1 MINTQLESRVAVPGT
16 KEVVRHWGL
25 LALKE
30 LMILVQD
37 YDLVSGKLNHV
48 LGQLGIYPDEQSV
61 QLLKNAG
68 GDGHIETVGLLVQE
82 LPKISNGILEKNLKW
97 LQKKLDLSHHEVQL
111 MTWVYLIHKDQAFQ
125 AFLLEFPD
133 LSYQQLIRLVS
144 KIVGTSENKIKQML
158 GYEAK
163 LVRLGIL
170 KANLFENAP
179 MHARLSLLDSLFENL
194 SEEELNYGHFSVDFT
209 RASFAD
215 LTIND
220 FPHLLDDIDD
230 LQVFIQQVCKS
241 QTKGINIL
249 IYGPEAS
256 GKTQF
261 IKALA
266 DRLDLAL
273 YEISFSVAK
282 KTPMETLLST
292 ISRAQHLLEGDKK
305 NLLLVDDLQ
314 NQFENDSSDFMDS
327 GSSASLKHLVNT
339 SIGKNQLPT
348 IWVTNRL
355 DIFSYRDLSRFSYCL
370 ELKKPTRAMRQDFL
384 RKKMGNSNISESW
397 IVKTAMKENV
407 PFETLEKI
415 ANFTKLVCSSKENQS
430 AEVVFDKALAKA
442 NKFLKSA
449 DSAAS
454 IYSAEQY
461 NQDFINADVDLVYV
475 TDALKGHSEARICL
489 SGPPGCGKTGYA
501 HHLAYLL
508 DKPVITKKGSDILGR
523 YLGDTEQN
531 LAGAF
536 QEAKSRDAL
545 LLIDEVDGLLSNRQD
560 AQRNWEVS
568 IVNEL
573 LTQIDTFKGLLVVTT
588 NLFEK
593 LDPAAM
599 RRFDLKVK
607 FDYLNNKQIEQFWD
621 MYIEQHSLKNDDQ
634 IRQDAMCMKELTP
647 GDFANIER
655 QSKFMPL
662 KDAGDLI
669 GRLKKEA
676 SFKREQGEGKAI
688 GFLVS

>member
-1 MINTQLESRVAVPGT
+1 MINTKLESCATVLGT
-16 KEVVRHWGL
+16 KEIIRHWGL

-30 LMILVQD
+30 LMILDQEP
-37 YDLVSGKLNHV
+37 DLVFGKLNHV
-48 LGQLGIYPDEQSV
+48 LGQLGIYHDGQSL
-61 QLLKNAG
+61 QQLKNAG
-68 GDGHIETVGLLVQE
+68 GDSQMGIAGLPVEE
-82 LPKISNGILEKNLKW
+82 LPKISNGVLEKNLKW

-111 MTWVYLIHKDQAFQ
+111 MTWVYLIHKDEAFQ
-125 AFLLEFPD
+125 ALLLEFPA
-133 LSYQQLIRLVS
+133 LSYPQIIRLVS
-144 KIVGTSENKIKQML
+144 KIIGTSENKIKQML
-158 GYEAK
+158 SYDAK
-163 LVRLGIL
+163 LVQLGIL
-170 KANLFENAP
+170 KANLHENAP
-179 MHARLSLLDSLFENL
+179 VHVRLSLLDSLFENL
-194 SEEELNYGHFSVDFT
+194 SEEELNYGHFAADFT
-209 RASFAD
+209 RTSFAD

-230 LQVFIQQVCKS
+230 LQVFIQQVCQS
-241 QTKGINIL
+241 QTKGMNVL

-273 YEISFSVAK
+273 YEMCFPVAK
-282 KTPMETLLST
+282 KTSVETLLSS
-292 ISRAQHLLEGDKK
+292 ISRAQHFLEGDKK

-314 NQFENDSSDFMDS
+314 NQFENDSSDFIDS
-327 GSSASLKHLVNT
+327 GGSATLKRLVNT

-384 RKKMGNSNISESW
+384 RKKMGSSNISETW
-397 IVKTAMKENV
+397 IIKTAMKENV

-430 AEVVFDKALAKA
+430 AEVVFDKALSKA
-442 NKFLKSA
+442 NKFLRGA
-449 DSAAS
+449 DSAS
-454 IYSAEQY
+454 SLYSAEQY
-461 NQDFINADVDLVYV
+461 NQDFINADVDLAYV
-475 TDALKGHSEARICL
+475 TDALKGHSEARLCL

-508 DKPVITKKGSDILGR
+508 DKPVIIKKGSDILGR

-560 AQRNWEVS
+560 AQHNWEVS

-573 LTQIDTFKGLLVVTT
+573 LTQIDSFKGLLVVTT

-593 LDPAAM
+593 IDPAAM

-634 IRQDAMCMKELTP
+634 IRQEMILMKELTP

-662 KDAGDLI
+662 KDANDLLN
-669 GRLKKEA
+669 RLKKEA
-676 SFKREQGEGKAI
+676 SFKRAQGEGKAI
-688 GFLVS
+688 GFLI

>member
-1 MINTQLESRVAVPGT
+1 MINAQLESRVAVPGT

-30 LMILVQD
+30 LMILDQEL
-37 YDLVSGKLNHV
+37 DLVSGKLNHV

-61 QLLKNAG
+61 QLLKNAS

-82 LPKISNGILEKNLKW
+82 LPKISNGVLEKNLKW

-111 MTWVYLIHKDQAFQ
+111 MTWVYLIHKDEAFQ

-163 LVRLGIL
+163 LIQLGIL
-170 KANLFENAP
+170 KANLYENAP
-179 MHARLSLLDSLFENL
+179 VHVRLSLLESLFENL
-194 SEEELNYGHFSVDFT
+194 SEEELNYGHFSADFT

-215 LTIND
+215 LSIND

-230 LQVFIQQVCKS
+230 LQVFIGQVCQG

-249 IYGPEAS
+249 IYGPEGS

-273 YEISFSVAK
+273 YEMSFSVAK
-282 KTPMETLLST
+282 KTPVETLLSS
-292 ISRAQHLLEGDKK
+292 ISRAQYLLEGDKK

-314 NQFENDSSDFMDS
+314 NQFENDSSDFIDS
-327 GSSASLKHLVNT
+327 GSSSSLKRLVNT
-339 SIGKNQLPT
+339 SFGKNQLPT

-355 DIFSYRDLSRFSYCL
+355 DIFGYRDLSRFSYCL

-430 AEVVFDKALAKA
+430 AEVVFDKALTKA
-442 NKFLKSA
+442 NKFLRGA

-454 IYSAEQY
+454 LYSAEQY
-461 NQDFINADVDLVYV
+461 NQDFINADIDLAYV

-573 LTQIDTFKGLLVVTT
+573 LMQIDTFKGLLVVTT

-607 FDYLNNKQIEQFWD
+607 FDYLNGKQIVQFWD
-621 MYIEQHSLKNDDQ
+621 VYIEQHGLQNDDQ
-634 IRQDAMCMKELTP
+634 SRQEAMCMKELTP

-662 KDAGDLI
+662 KDANDLLN
-669 GRLKKEA
+669 RLKKEV
-676 SFKREQGEGKAI
+676 SFKRKQGEGNAI
-688 GFLVS
+688 GFLI

>member
-1 MINTQLESRVAVPGT
+1 MINTQQDSRVMVPGT

-30 LMILVQD
+30 LITLD
-37 YDLVSGKLNHV
+37 KEPDLVLGKLNHV
-48 LGQLGIYPDEQSV
+48 LGQLGIYPNEQSL
-61 QLLKNAG
+61 QLLKN
-68 GDGHIETVGLLVQE
+68 TVGEGHLEISEPPVRE
-82 LPKISNGILEKNLKW
+82 LPKICNGVLEKNLKW

-111 MTWVYLIHKDQAFQ
+111 MTWVYLVHKDEAFQ
-125 AFLLEFPD
+125 TLLLEFPA
-133 LSYQQLIRLVS
+133 LSYPQLIRLIS
-144 KIVGTSENKIKQML
+144 KIIVTSENKTKQML
-158 GYEAK
+158 SYDAK
-163 LVRLGIL
+163 LVQLGIL
-170 KANLFENAP
+170 KANLYENTP
-179 MHARLSLLDSLFENL
+179 VHIRLSLLDSLLENL
-194 SEEELNYGHFSVDFT
+194 SEEELKYGHFSADFT

-241 QTKGINIL
+241 QTQGINIL

-273 YEISFSVAK
+273 YEMCFPVSK
-282 KTPMETLLST
+282 KTPVEILQSSIL
-292 ISRAQHLLEGDKK
+292 RAQHLLEGDKK
-305 NLLLVDDLQ
+305 NLLLVDELQ
-314 NQFENDSSDFMDS
+314 NHFENDSSDFIDS
-327 GSSASLKHLVNT
+327 GSSSFLKRLVNT

-370 ELKKPTRAMRQDFL
+370 EFKKPTRAMRADFL
-384 RKKMGNSNISESW
+384 RKKMGGSNISESW
-397 IVKTAMKENV
+397 ITKTAMKENI

-430 AEVVFDKALAKA
+430 AEVVFDKALTKA
-442 NKFLKSA
+442 NKFLRGA

-454 IYSAEQY
+454 LYSAEQY
-461 NQDFINADVDLVYV
+461 NQDFINADTDLAYV
-475 TDALKGHSEARICL
+475 TDALKGHFEARICL

-531 LAGAF
+531 LASAF

-573 LTQIDTFKGLLVVTT
+573 LTQIDSFKGLLVVTT

-607 FDYLNNKQIEQFWD
+607 FDYLNGKQIEQFWD
-621 MYIEQHSLKNDDQ
+621 MYIEQHDLKNQDQ
-634 IRQDAMCMKELTP
+634 AKQDAALMKELTP

-662 KDAGDLI
+662 KDANDLLN
-669 GRLKKEA
+669 RLKKEV
-676 SFKREQGEGKAI
+676 SFKRDQGEGKAI
-688 GFLVS
+688 GFLI

>member
-1 MINTQLESRVAVPGT
+1 
-16 KEVVRHWGL
+16 
-25 LALKE
+25 
-30 LMILVQD
+30 
-37 YDLVSGKLNHV
+37 
-48 LGQLGIYPDEQSV
+48 
-61 QLLKNAG
+61 
-68 GDGHIETVGLLVQE
+68 
-82 LPKISNGILEKNLKW
+82 
-97 LQKKLDLSHHEVQL
+97 
-111 MTWVYLIHKDQAFQ
+111 MTWVYLAHKDEAFQ
-125 AFLLEFPD
+125 ALLLEFPA

-144 KIVGTSENKIKQML
+144 KTIGTSENKTKQML
-158 GYEAK
+158 GYESK
-163 LVRLGIL
+163 LVQLGIL
-170 KANLFENAP
+170 KANLYENAP
-179 MHARLSLLDSLFENL
+179 VHVRLGLLDSLFENL
-194 SEEELNYGHFSVDFT
+194 SEEELNYSHFSADFT

-241 QTKGINIL
+241 QTKGMNIL

-273 YEISFSVAK
+273 YEMSFPVAK
-282 KTPMETLLST
+282 KTPMETLLSS
-292 ISRAQHLLEGDKK
+292 ISRVQHLLEGDEK

-327 GSSASLKHLVNT
+327 GSSSSLKRLVNT

-384 RKKMGNSNISESW
+384 RKKIGNSNISESW
-397 IVKTAMKENV
+397 IVRTAMKENI

-430 AEVVFDKALAKA
+430 AEVVFDKALSKA
-442 NKFLKSA
+442 TKFLRSA
-449 DSAAS
+449 DSAES
-454 IYSAEQY
+454 LYSAEKY
-461 NQDFINADVDLVYV
+461 NQDFINADADLAYV
-475 TDALKGHSEARICL
+475 SDALKGHSEARICL

-501 HHLAYLL
+501 HHLGSLL
-508 DKPVITKKGSDILGR
+508 DTPVITKKGSDILGR

-607 FDYLNNKQIEQFWD
+607 FDYLNDKQIKQFWN
-621 MYIEQHSLKNDDQ
+621 MYIQQHSLKNNDQ
-634 IRQDAMCMKELTP
+634 LRQEAMCLKELTP

-662 KDAGDLI
+662 KDTYDLLN
-669 GRLKKEA
+669 RLKKEA
-676 SFKREQGEGKAI
+676 SFKHEHGQKKAI
-688 GFLVS
+688 GFLI

>member
-1 MINTQLESRVAVPGT
+1 MINAQLESRVAVPGT

-30 LMILVQD
+30 LMILDQEL
-37 YDLVSGKLNHV
+37 DLVSGKLNHV
-48 LGQLGIYPDEQSV
+48 LGQLGIYPDEQSL
-61 QLLKNAG
+61 QLLKNTNV
-68 GDGHIETVGLLVQE
+68 DGHIETVGLLVQE

-125 AFLLEFPD
+125 AFLLEFPN
-133 LSYQQLIRLVS
+133 LSYQQLMRLVS

-158 GYEAK
+158 SYEAK
-163 LVRLGIL
+163 LVQLGIL
-170 KANLFENAP
+170 KTNLYENAP
-179 MHARLSLLDSLFENL
+179 VPARLSLLDSLFENL
-194 SEEELNYGHFSVDFT
+194 SEEDLNYGHFSADFT

-273 YEISFSVAK
+273 YEMSFSVAK

-305 NLLLVDDLQ
+305 NLLLIDDLQ

-327 GSSASLKHLVNT
+327 ESSASLKHLVNT

-397 IVKTAMKENV
+397 IVKTATRENV

-430 AEVVFDKALAKA
+430 AEVVFDKALSKA
-442 NKFLKSA
+442 NKFLKGA
-449 DSAAS
+449 DSAS
-454 IYSAEQY
+454 SLYSAEQY
-461 NQDFINADVDLVYV
+461 NQDFINADVDLAYV

-545 LLIDEVDGLLSNRQD
+545 LLIDEVDGLLSNRKD

-607 FDYLNNKQIEQFWD
+607 FDYLNNKQIEGFWD
-621 MYIEQHSLKNDDQ
+621 MYIEQHGLENDNKS
-634 IRQDAMCMKELTP
+634 RQEAVCIKDLTP

-662 KDAGDLI
+662 KDANDLLS
-669 GRLKKEA
+669 RLKKEV
-676 SFKREQGEGKAI
+676 SFKREQGQGKSI
-688 GFLVS
+688 GFLI

>member
-1 MINTQLESRVAVPGT
+1 MINAQLESRVAVPGT

-30 LMILVQD
+30 LMIFDQEL
-37 YDLVSGKLNHV
+37 DLVSGKLNHV
-48 LGQLGIYPDEQSV
+48 LGQLGIYPDEQNLE
-61 QLLKNAG
+61 LLKNTS

-97 LQKKLDLSHHEVQL
+97 LQKKLDLSHYEVQL
-111 MTWVYLIHKDQAFQ
+111 MTWVYLVHKNEAFQ
-125 AFLLEFPD
+125 ALLLEFPA
-133 LSYQQLIRLVS
+133 LSFQQLIHLIS
-144 KIVGTSENKIKQML
+144 KIVGTSESKIKQML
-158 GYEAK
+158 SYEAK
-163 LVRLGIL
+163 LVQLGIL
-170 KANLFENAP
+170 KANLYENAP
-179 MHARLSLLDSLFENL
+179 VHARLSLLDSLFENL
-194 SEEELNYGHFSVDFT
+194 SEEDLNYGHFSVDFT

-273 YEISFSVAK
+273 YEMSFSVAK

-327 GSSASLKHLVNT
+327 GSSSSLKRLVNT

-397 IVKTAMKENV
+397 IVKTAMRENV

-430 AEVVFDKALAKA
+430 AEVVFDKALSKA

-454 IYSAEQY
+454 IYTAEQY
-461 NQDFINADVDLVYV
+461 NQDFINADVDLAYV

-523 YLGDTEQN
+523 YLGDTEHN
-531 LAGAF
+531 LASAF

-545 LLIDEVDGLLSNRQD
+545 LLIDEVDGLLSNRQN

-573 LTQIDTFKGLLVVTT
+573 LTQIDSFKGLLVVTT

-607 FDYLNNKQIEQFWD
+607 FDYLNGKQIEQFWD
-621 MYIEQHSLKNDDQ
+621 MYIEQHDLKNEDQ
-634 IRQDAMCMKELTP
+634 AKKEVALMKEITP

-662 KDAGDLI
+662 KDARDLLN
-669 GRLKKEA
+669 RLKKEV
-676 SFKREQGEGKAI
+676 SFKREQGEGKGI
-688 GFLVS
+688 GFLI

>member
-1 MINTQLESRVAVPGT
+1 MINTQPVSCVTVPGT
-16 KEVVRHWGL
+16 KEILRHWGL

-30 LMILVQD
+30 LIMLD
-37 YDLVSGKLNHV
+37 HDSDLATGKLSHI
-48 LGQLGIYPDEQSV
+48 LEQLGISTDEQSL
-61 QLLKNAG
+61 QLLTHAT
-68 GDGHIETVGLLVQE
+68 GDGQLDITRSSLQE
-82 LPKISNGILEKNLKW
+82 LPKISNEVLEKNLKW

-111 MTWVYLIHKDQAFQ
+111 MTWVYLIHKDEAFQ
-125 AFLLEFPD
+125 ALLLEFPT

-158 GYEAK
+158 SHDAK
-163 LVRLGIL
+163 LLQLGLL
-170 KANLFENAP
+170 KANLYENAP
-179 MHARLSLLDSLFENL
+179 VHARLSLLDCLCDNL
-194 SEEELNYGHFSVDFT
+194 SEEALNYGHFSADFT

-273 YEISFSVAK
+273 YVMSFPVAK
-282 KTPMETLLST
+282 KIPVETLLSS
-292 ISRAQHLLEGDKK
+292 ISRAQQLLEGNKK

-327 GSSASLKHLVNT
+327 GSSSHLKRLVNT

-370 ELKKPTRAMRQDFL
+370 EFKKPTRAMRQDFL

-397 IVKTAMKENV
+397 IMKTAMKENI

-430 AEVVFDKALAKA
+430 VEVIFDKALTKA
-442 NKFLKSA
+442 NKFLRGAEGGVSL
-449 DSAAS
+449 
-454 IYSAEQY
+454 YGVEQY
-461 NQDFINADVDLVYV
+461 NQDFINADVDLAYV
-475 TDALKGHSEARICL
+475 TDALKGHTEARICL
-489 SGPPGCGKTGYA
+489 SGPPGCGKTGFA

-536 QEAKSRDAL
+536 QEANTRDAL
-545 LLIDEVDGLLSNRQD
+545 LLIDEIDGLLSNRQD

-573 LTQIDTFKGLLVVTT
+573 LTQIDMFKGLLVVTT

-621 MYIEQHSLKNDDQ
+621 LYIQQHNLENDNESKQ
-634 IRQDAMCMKELTP
+634 EAVLIKELTP

-655 QSKFMPL
+655 QTKFMPL
-662 KDAGDLI
+662 KDAIDLLS
-669 GRLKKEA
+669 RLKKEV
-676 SFKREQGEGKAI
+676 SFKREQCKGKAI
-688 GFLVS
+688 GFLI

>member
-1 MINTQLESRVAVPGT
+1 MINAQLESRVAVPGT

-30 LMILVQD
+30 LMIFDQEL
-37 YDLVSGKLNHV
+37 DLVSGKLNHV
-48 LGQLGIYPDEQSV
+48 LGQLGIYPDEQNLE
-61 QLLKNAG
+61 LLKNTS

-111 MTWVYLIHKDQAFQ
+111 MTWVYLVHKNEAFQ
-125 AFLLEFPD
+125 ALLLEFPA
-133 LSYQQLIRLVS
+133 LSFQQLIRLIS
-144 KIVGTSENKIKQML
+144 KIVGTSESKIKQML
-158 GYEAK
+158 SYEAK
-163 LVRLGIL
+163 LVQLGIL
-170 KANLFENAP
+170 KANLYENAP
-179 MHARLSLLDSLFENL
+179 VHARLSLLDSLFENL
-194 SEEELNYGHFSVDFT
+194 SEEDLNYGHFSADFT

-273 YEISFSVAK
+273 YEMSFSAAK

-384 RKKMGNSNISESW
+384 RKKMGNSRISESW

-454 IYSAEQY
+454 TYSAEQY
-461 NQDFINADVDLVYV
+461 NQDFINADVDLAYV

-607 FDYLNNKQIEQFWD
+607 FDYLNKKQIEQFWD
-621 MYIEQHSLKNDDQ
+621 MYIEQHGLKNDDQ

-655 QSKFMPL
+655 QSKFMLL
-662 KDAGDLI
+662 KDANDLLS
-669 GRLKKEA
+669 RLKKEV

-688 GFLVS
+688 GFLI